1 MRKNA
6 LTAVAGCRIFDIQFV
21 LDRVTAF
28 NRCRWSCATS
38 APTGTTPIGS
48 WSSGS
53 SPWSRN
59 WTSWAAVSIRHLS
72 CSLRSC
78 CVATRRSGGVG
89 ARTCHGSEL
98 TQSACKK
105 CPFLNFFFLQVT
117 WFQTWSEIIISSVSI
132 RIHTRLQILCSQSC
146 SRLST
151 YWTTWRT
158 GIPTKDLIFWIC
170 AERAALWVIAV
181 ILSDFISLWE
191 NQCSEKSLF
200 CSTSVHLS
208 A

>member
-78 CVATRRSGGVG
+78 SVATRRSGGVG
-89 ARTCHGSEL
+89 ARTCHGSEV

-105 CPFLNFFFLQVT
+105 CPFLKFFFAGDMVSDVEWDNYLQC
-117 WFQTWSEIIISSVSI
+117 FHQNPHQTANPLQPELLQTLNILNHLEDW
-132 RIHTRLQILCSQSC
+132 HT
-146 SRLST
+146 
-151 YWTTWRT
+151 Y
-158 GIPTKDLIFWIC
+158 
-170 AERAALWVIAV
+170 
-181 ILSDFISLWE
+181 
-191 NQCSEKSLF
+191 
-200 CSTSVHLS
+200 
-208 A
+208 